1 MHHRTP
7 LLMVFTTGLA
17 IAAPLAAQGHTA
29 HRHPSGAKIIMT
41 GILVEPLCQFA
52 QKSSGS
58 ALQDCVQKL
67 SETQFRP
74 ALLDSSDSTLYVLHS
89 LSTRELATAQ
99 LRRLIGQSVK
109 VDGTVFPAGNTYLI
123 VVDSIRSNTP

>member
-1 MHHRTP
+1 MHRRTP
-7 LLMVFTTGLA
+7 LLMVFTAGLA

-29 HRHPSGAKIIMT
+29 HRHPSGAKIIMR

-99 LRRLIGQSVK
+99 LRGLIGQSVK